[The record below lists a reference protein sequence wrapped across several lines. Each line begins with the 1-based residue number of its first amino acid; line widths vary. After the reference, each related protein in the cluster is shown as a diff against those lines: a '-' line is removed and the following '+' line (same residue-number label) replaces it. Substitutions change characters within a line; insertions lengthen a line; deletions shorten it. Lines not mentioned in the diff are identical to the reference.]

1 MIELG
6 RLRALSAIATHG
18 TVFAAADV
26 LHCTPSAVSQHIT
39 KLEQETGTSLFEK
52 DGRRL
57 RLTEAGRLLA
67 DHALLVLGAVE
78 RAEAAL
84 AAHHGT
90 VSGRLT
96 IASFPT
102 GCRALL
108 PSALKR
114 LTKEHPQ
121 LDVEMLEADP
131 HHSLD
136 LLARGEVD
144 LALVDEWPGVPL
156 VMPPGVTRVELGPD
170 YADLVVPA
178 KHPLAKRK
186 SPISLGELTA
196 EKWIVSTPGTNCHAW
211 SSRVLPGVRPA
222 FLVYEFETQ
231 LTLVATG
238 LAIAMVPRLARIS
251 VPSGVA
257 VLSLEPALARR
268 ISVVWRSASEARPA
282 IAVAASALRHA
293 WEKRVTATALTS

>member
-6 RLRALSAIATHG
+6 RLRALSAVATYG

-52 DGRRL
+52 DGRKL
-57 RLTEAGRLLA
+57 RLTDAGRLLA
-67 DHALLVLGAVE
+67 EHAGLVLAAVE

-84 AAHHGT
+84 AAHHAT
-90 VSGRLT
+90 VSGRVT

-108 PSALKR
+108 PQALKR
-114 LTKEHPQ
+114 LAKDHPQ
-121 LDVEMLEADP
+121 LEMQMLESNP
-131 HHSLD
+131 HESLD
-136 LLARGEVD
+136 LLTRGEVD
-144 LALVDEWPGVPL
+144 LAVVDEWPEVPFPF
-156 VMPPGVTRVELGPD
+156 PPGVAQAELGLD

-178 KHPLAKRK
+178 NHPLAQRKRPVK
-186 SPISLGELTA
+186 LAQVTEERWVA
-196 EKWIVSTPGTNCHAW
+196 STPGTSCYDW
-211 SSRVLPGVRPA
+211 LTRILPAVRPA
-222 FLVYEFETQ
+222 FLVEEFETQ

-238 LAIAMVPRLARIS
+238 LAIAAVPRLARIS

-257 VLSLEPALARR
+257 VLPIDPMPARR
-268 ISVVWRSASEARPA
+268 VSVVWRNASQERPA
-282 IAVAASALRHA
+282 VLATVAALRKA
-293 WEKRVTATALTS
+293 WEKRVTAA

>member
-6 RLRALSAIATHG
+6 RLRALSALATHG
-18 TVFAAADV
+18 TVLAAAEA

-39 KLEQETGTSLFEK
+39 KLEQETATSLFEK

-57 RLTEAGRLLA
+57 RLTDAGRLLA
-67 DHALLVLGAVE
+67 EHARLVLAAVE

-90 VSGRLT
+90 VSGRVT

-108 PSALKR
+108 PLALKR
-114 LTKEHPQ
+114 LAKEQPQ
-121 LDVEMLEADP
+121 LEMKMLEANP
-131 HHSLD
+131 HPGLE

-144 LALVDEWPGVPL
+144 LALVDEWPEVPFEL
-156 VMPPGVTRVELGPD
+156 PPGMSQVELGHD

-178 KHPLAKRK
+178 GHPLAQRK
-186 SPISLGELTA
+186 KSVRLEQVAHERWVAS
-196 EKWIVSTPGTNCHAW
+196 VPGTSCYDWLKCIVPNAY
-211 SSRVLPGVRPA
+211 LA
-222 FLVYEFETQ
+222 FLVEEFETQ

-238 LAIAMVPRLARIS
+238 LACALVPRLARIS
-251 VPSGVA
+251 VPAGVA
-257 VLSLEPALARR
+257 ILPLDPMPSRR
-268 ISVVWRSASEARPA
+268 VSVVWRSASEGRPA
-282 IAVAASALRHA
+282 IGVVIAALRKA
-293 WEKRVTATALTS
+293 WDKRVTATG